1 MRSLGIY
8 VHLPFCIK
16 KCKYCDFLSFSDK
29 FSFVAEYFQALSEEL
44 NRYAFLSKDFI
55 IDTVFFGGGT
65 PSAIDS
71 SFIITFLK
79 KIRERFQMS
88 ENPEISIEMNPGTV
102 TEQKLLD
109 YVASGINRF
118 SLGVQTFNDEI
129 LRKIGR
135 IHTSDQVFQTVKLLH
150 SQGIENFNIDMMHAL
165 PYQRFDDL
173 CKDLEILVS
182 LNPSHVSYY
191 SLIVEEGTEFH
202 TLYHLHP
209 DVFSGEEEDRR
220 MSHRIFSFLSQ
231 HGYRQYEISN
241 YSKNNRKCRH
251 NLKYWS
257 LDEYLGLG
265 LGSSSFVEGIRWK
278 NTFDW
283 QKYLSISHIKRTC
296 IATDFQFLS
305 EQEKM
310 EDFCIFSLRTTEGIN
325 KKRFREL
332 FLQEMEDIYRE
343 VMAELIQEGLA
354 VQNEHFFH
362 LTLRGL
368 DLANLCEMKFL
379 LSK

>member
-29 FSFVAEYFQALSEEL
+29 FLFVAEYFQALSEEL
-44 NRYAFLSKDFI
+44 NRYEFLSKDFI

-71 SFIITFLK
+71 SFIITFLQ

-135 IHTSDQVFQTVKLLH
+135 IHTSEQVFQTVKLLH

-165 PYQRFDDL
+165 PCQRFDDL

-182 LNPSHVSYY
+182 LVTR
-191 SLIVEEGTEFH
+191 L
-202 TLYHLHP
+202 
-209 DVFSGEEEDRR
+209 
-220 MSHRIFSFLSQ
+220 
-231 HGYRQYEISN
+231 
-241 YSKNNRKCRH
+241 
-251 NLKYWS
+251 
-257 LDEYLGLG
+257 
-265 LGSSSFVEGIRWK
+265 
-278 NTFDW
+278 
-283 QKYLSISHIKRTC
+283 
-296 IATDFQFLS
+296 IATKRS
-305 EQEKM
+305 
-310 EDFCIFSLRTTEGIN
+310 FSSTS
-325 KKRFREL
+325 L
-332 FLQEMEDIYRE
+332 FT
-343 VMAELIQEGLA
+343 
-354 VQNEHFFH
+354 F
-362 LTLRGL
+362 TLFI
-368 DLANLCEMKFL
+368 AIIV
-379 LSK
+379 